1 MRHTFVIDGDCAFC
15 STCARFIE
23 RRIPT
28 PAPGGAAWPTYR
40 PISRNRNRNRNRD
53 RLPGGTAVC
62 ALPRA
67 ERDRP
72 RGAG

>member
-1 MRHTFVIDGDCAFC
+1 MRHTFVIDGDWAFC

-28 PAPGGAAWPTYR
+28 PAPGGAAWPAYR
-40 PISRNRNRNRNRD
+40 PISRNRD